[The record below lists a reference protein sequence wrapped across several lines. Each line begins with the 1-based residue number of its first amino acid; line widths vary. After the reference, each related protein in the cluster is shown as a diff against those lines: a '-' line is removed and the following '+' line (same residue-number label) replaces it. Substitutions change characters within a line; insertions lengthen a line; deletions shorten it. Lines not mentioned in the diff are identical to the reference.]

1 MTRAFVWFA
10 ALILLFGAIAAYQL
24 QYFNTFDSSVL
35 PKAGLY
41 RITLA
46 EVPLQVM
53 IARTPSELQKG
64 LSGTKSLPQG
74 QGILFVFPK
83 ADIYPFWMKDM
94 NFSIDIFWLS
104 EDGRIVY
111 IAENVSPDSYP
122 AAYKSDGPATY
133 VLELNAG
140 FATAHNVQAGSIV
153 HFQ

>member
-10 ALILLFGAIAAYQL
+10 GLILLFGAIAAYQL

-46 EVPLQVM
+46 EVSLHVT
-53 IARTPSELQKG
+53 IARTPQELQKG

-74 QGILFVFPK
+74 QGMLFVFPK

-94 NFSIDIFWLS
+94 KYPIDIFWIG

-111 IAENVSPDSYP
+111 MAERVSPDSYP
-122 AAYKSDGPATY
+122 ATYKSSTPAMY
-133 VLELNAG
+133 VLGLNAG
-140 FATAHNVQAGSIV
+140 FATAHNVQVGSI
-153 HFQ
+153 

>member
-1 MTRAFVWFA
+1 MTRAFLWFA
-10 ALILLFGAIAAYQL
+10 GLILLFGAIAAYQL

-41 RITLA
+41 RITLS
-46 EVPLQVM
+46 EVPLQVT

-64 LSGTKSLPQG
+64 LSGTRSLPQG

-94 NFSIDIFWLS
+94 QYPIDIFWIA

-122 AAYKSDGPATY
+122 TTYKSDVPATY

-140 FATAHNVQAGSIV
+140 FATAYNVQVGSIV